1 MKKLFYL
8 ITAAAMMASF
18 ASCGKIDHGNAPTEE
33 PTIETPSTDGTT
45 TLTISAHTPQLKT
58 YLSGGSTKWVK
69 GDLITVFA
77 EDGTSAKSDAVSEA
91 QDDYNFKFAG
101 WTTGM
106 TPKYAL
112 AVGPQSYYDLY
123 TVSYED
129 GLINATLR
137 TSQVLYHT
145 NSFSKLANI
154 GVGEVVYAE
163 GTGYKTDMKNLCG
176 LIKFQVEGKNVEKV
190 KISEL
195 DGKSLTGEVQI
206 GMDENG
212 NPEVQSVLNG
222 RSYVEISATSSK
234 NLNEN
239 SGMLPHGADIY
250 ACVLPGE
257 YRIKV
262 ESYAEGGELL
272 NTLTL
277 KAGSVMEVNRSEIA
291 TIGNENTTIKVDTF
305 KPTTEGDE
313 GEGEVEDIVL
323 TLDFASWPFI
333 EEKVSSARKTDGD
346 GDELTFT
353 QDDVTYSVNVKNQLG
368 GYYHT
373 SGNLRCNNGV
383 NEGDLLMTLP
393 GIENY
398 RLASAIV
405 RVGNT
410 PSYNEDG
417 SIKAQNS
424 KYINLKSEQSNAD
437 CTINSLNGDTEL
449 VLSRSG
455 AGEACTIS
463 SKGKNFLLNKLVLRY
478 TYVAPASAE

>member
-77 EDGTSAKSDAVSEA
+77 EDGTSAKSDEVSEPK
-91 QDDYNFKFAG
+91 DNYNFKFAG
-101 WTTGM
+101 WTTGK

-137 TSQVLYHT
+137 TAQLLYHK

-154 GVGEVVYAE
+154 GVGEVVYTE
-163 GTGYKTDMKNLCG
+163 DKGYTTYMKNLCG
-176 LIKFQVEGKNVEKV
+176 LIKFQVEGENVEKV

-222 RSYVEISATSSK
+222 RSYVEISATSST
-234 NLNEN
+234 NLNGN

-262 ESYAEGGELL
+262 ESYAKGGELL

-277 KAGSVMEVNRSEIA
+277 KDGVVMEVNRSEIA
-291 TIGNENTTIKVDTF
+291 TIGDKTTTIKVDTF

-323 TLDFASWPFI
+323 TLDFASWPFN
-333 EEKVSSARKTDGD
+333 EAKVSSARKTSEEGD
-346 GDELTFT
+346 KLTIT
-353 QDDVTYSVNVKNQLG
+353 QDNVTYNFIIKNKLG

-373 SGNLRCNNGV
+373 AGNLRCNNSV

-405 RVGNT
+405 RVGNN
-410 PSYNEDG
+410 PQYNEDG
-417 SIKAQNS
+417 SIKANNT
-424 KYINLKSEQSNAD
+424 KYINLRSKQSNAD
-437 CTINSLNGDTEL
+437 CTINSLDGDSE
-449 VLSRSG
+449 SG

-463 SKGKNFLLNKLVLRY
+463 NGGKNFLLNKLVLRY
-478 TYVAPASAE
+478 TYVEPTSAE